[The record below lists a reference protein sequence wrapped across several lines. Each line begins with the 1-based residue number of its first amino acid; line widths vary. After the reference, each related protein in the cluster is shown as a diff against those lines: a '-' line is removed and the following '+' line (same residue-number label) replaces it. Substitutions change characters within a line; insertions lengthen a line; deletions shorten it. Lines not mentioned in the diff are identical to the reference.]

1 MPGLPR
7 YVTKASDPGFI
18 LLHTPYSTDKIFS
31 IILHTLSNLGIRL
44 CIIDSAKSS
53 IASTQTHRLL
63 NATLSQTL

>member
-7 YVTKASDPGFI
+7 YVTKASGHWCI
-18 LLHTPYSTDKIFS
+18 LLHTPYSTDKILS
-31 IILHTLSNLGIRL
+31 IILQILSNLAIRL

-63 NATLSQTL
+63 NVTLS